1 MPALDGII
9 ITITKGG
16 AFNPTKLAEM
26 VEYYEY

>member
-9 ITITKGG
+9 ITITKGV
-16 AFNPTKLAEM
+16 FNPTKLAEM